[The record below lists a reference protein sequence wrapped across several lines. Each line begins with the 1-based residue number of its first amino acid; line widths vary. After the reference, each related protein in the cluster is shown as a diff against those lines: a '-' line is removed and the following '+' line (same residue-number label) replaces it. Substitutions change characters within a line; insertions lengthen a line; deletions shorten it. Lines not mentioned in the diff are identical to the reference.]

1 MLVAGAFLLNYCKS
15 NKYQKS
21 LRLFDRKE
29 NMYCANNES
38 LKKNGI
44 LNQDLGS
51 DTDQQATDNQQLSNI
66 GVHLEVHPYMHNWL
80 GLPNEHFGPNLR
92 FSCPQGPPPRISGT

>member
-1 MLVAGAFLLNYCKS
+1 
-15 NKYQKS
+15 
-21 LRLFDRKE
+21 
-29 NMYCANNES
+29 MYCANNES

-51 DTDQQATDNQQLSNI
+51 DPDQQATDNQQLSNI

-92 FSCPQGPPPRISGT
+92 FSRHQGPPPRIFGT

>member
-1 MLVAGAFLLNYCKS
+1 
-15 NKYQKS
+15 
-21 LRLFDRKE
+21 
-29 NMYCANNES
+29 MYCTNNEP
-38 LKKNGI
+38 LKKHGI

-51 DTDQQATDNQQLSNI
+51 DPDQQATDNQQLSNI

-92 FSCPQGPPPRISGT
+92 ISRPASSAKCTFGAIFALLASPRPPRRKSLAPNYLSANTL